1 MTVATRVA
9 AEMGCSVGQA
19 VGYSIRFEDL
29 STPVRS
35 ISFSLLTSIEMSLGP
50 LNAKPR
56 CSKELLQRMSF
67 GWLK

>member
-29 STPVRS
+29 STHVRPTPPS
-35 ISFSLLTSIEMSLGP
+35 TLP
-50 LNAKPR
+50 LFRA
-56 CSKELLQRMSF
+56 
-67 GWLK
+67 